1 MKVDIKKSTRDDKRY
16 MTTFTDS
23 NSNKLKFSGDTNPD
37 NQIDT
42 PYLAITNMRYLDMNI
57 FLIQT

>member
-1 MKVDIKKSTRDDKRY
+1 

>member
-1 MKVDIKKSTRDDKRY
+1 

-42 PYLAITNMRYLDMNI
+42 PLLGNNQYEISGI
-57 FLIQT
+57 